1 MILYTRRYNSRHGI
15 CTLYKYNNIIKMNT
29 HDKVFKYIIII
40 YEVGG
45 NNAIRR
51 LKSVAN
57 V

>member
-1 MILYTRRYNSRHGI
+1 
-15 CTLYKYNNIIKMNT
+15 MNT